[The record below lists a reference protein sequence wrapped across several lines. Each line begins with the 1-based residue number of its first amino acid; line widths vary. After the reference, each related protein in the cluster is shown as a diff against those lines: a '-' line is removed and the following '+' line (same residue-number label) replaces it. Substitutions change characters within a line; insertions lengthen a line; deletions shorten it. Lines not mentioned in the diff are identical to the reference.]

1 MDGEAFEQFCARLLI
16 KNGYEDVS
24 LTKGS
29 GDQGIDIIAYR
40 DGIKCG
46 IQCKCYS
53 SDIGNGAVQEVF
65 AGKTFYKCNVG
76 IVLTN
81 QHFSPSA
88 IQLAEANGVVLWGR
102 ETLIKLIK
110 KTIDNVK
117 P

>member
-1 MDGEAFEQFCARLLI
+1 MDGEEFERFCARLLI
-16 KNGYEDVS
+16 KNGYEDIT

-40 DGIKCG
+40 DGIKHG

-53 SDIGNGAVQEVF
+53 SDIGNSAVQEVF

-81 QHFSPSA
+81 RHFSNSA
-88 IQLAEANGVVLWGR
+88 IQLAEMNGIVLWGR
-102 ETLIKLIK
+102 ESLLKLIRRSSL
-110 KTIDNVK
+110 D
-117 P
+117 